1 MLFTDDTIA
10 ALEFATALAD
20 TVPGASES
28 GDDELATTAQLAAL
42 IGAWQYSGRCD
53 GDAAELAEVREA
65 RERLRSI
72 WGRPRDEVVD
82 EVNAILAEA
91 GALPR
96 LVRHDGA
103 DWHIHATSPDA
114 PLAERMLV
122 EAAMALVD
130 VVRADETARL
140 RECAADDCTGLF
152 ADLSKNASRRYCST
166 RCGNRMAARAHRA
179 RNTD

>member
-10 ALEFATALAD
+10 ALEFAAALAD

-28 GDDELATTAQLAAL
+28 GDDELATTAQLSAL
-42 IGAWQYSGRCD
+42 IGAWQYSGRRD

-65 RERLRSI
+65 RERIRGI

-96 LVRHDGA
+96 LVRHD
-103 DWHIHATSPDA
+103 
-114 PLAERMLV
+114 
-122 EAAMALVD
+122 
-130 VVRADETARL
+130 
-140 RECAADDCTGLF
+140 
-152 ADLSKNASRRYCST
+152 
-166 RCGNRMAARAHRA
+166 
-179 RNTD
+179 